1 MNDSHTTRNYFAHGG
16 EELVIGGKLTF
27 LPGATVEGGEGLFDL
42 PTGGS
47 ASAVLPALPDSKA
60 TSTAQLREDLNRLLA
75 VLRSAGLMATD
86 EVTGE
91 DAEGS
96 GDAE

>member
-47 ASAVLPALPDSKA
+47 ASAVLSALPDSKA
-60 TSTAQLREDLNRLLA
+60 TSTAQLREDFNRLLA

-91 DAEGS
+91 DTEGS

>member
-47 ASAVLPALPDSKA
+47 ASAVLPAL
-60 TSTAQLREDLNRLLA
+60 
-75 VLRSAGLMATD
+75 RSAGLMATD

-91 DAEGS
+91 GTEGS

>member
-42 PTGGS
+42 PTGDS

-75 VLRSAGLMATD
+75 ALRSAGLMAAD
-86 EVTGE
+86 ESTEG
-91 DAEGS
+91 AEGS

>member
-47 ASAVLPALPDSKA
+47 ASAVLHALPDSKA

-75 VLRSAGLMATD
+75 ALRSAGLMATD
-86 EVTGE
+86 EGTSEGT
-91 DAEGS
+91 EGS